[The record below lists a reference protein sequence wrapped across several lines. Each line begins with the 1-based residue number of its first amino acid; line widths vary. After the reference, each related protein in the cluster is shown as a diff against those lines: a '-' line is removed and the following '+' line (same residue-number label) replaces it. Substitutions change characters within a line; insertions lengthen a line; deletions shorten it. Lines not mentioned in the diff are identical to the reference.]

1 MAHCREEDRHNPR
14 IPGGAYSHHPAQK
27 ITQPFSSSNYRGQDK
42 RSQKWYEEHLYHGYQ
57 PSISVNTT

>member
-42 RSQKWYEEHLYHGYQ
+42 RSQKWYEEHLRWSN
-57 PSISVNTT
+57 P